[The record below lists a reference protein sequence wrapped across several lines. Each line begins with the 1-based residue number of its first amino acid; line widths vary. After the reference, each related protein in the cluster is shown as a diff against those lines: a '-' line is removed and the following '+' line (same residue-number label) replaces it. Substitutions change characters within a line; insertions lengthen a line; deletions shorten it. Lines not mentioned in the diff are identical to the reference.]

1 MHEVNKLFPLRLAKF
16 FLIQQLIYQSK
27 IEKHNFSSNIFALD
41 TSIARNL
48 HLLHLEKKN
57 FGLHKGPYS
66 FFGSDFGI
74 CLS

>member
-27 IEKHNFSSNIFALD
+27 IEKHNFSSNIFVSD
-41 TSIARNL
+41 TSMVRNL
-48 HLLHLEKKN
+48 HLIQLEKIF
-57 FGLHKGPYS
+57 FGLHKDPCS